1 MAQDIVGSLFG
12 SSPQQVQAEMVAP
25 IFNRAQQFAQLKPMQ
40 QAQYGLYSGGAMLGQ
55 GIGGLLGGEDPRLVQ
70 ARQME
75 QVKQWIAQSG
85 VDINSPEGIAQ
96 AAQYAQSIGATEG
109 AMYLGQQAQQM
120 RRASAEE
127 TLKLAQAQK
136 ATQVKA
142 NEASDQAIYNAF
154 LRQYNGDET
163 KAAFAFDEY
172 QNRQKRSVAAAGAA
186 QYGGEKI
193 ANLSGAQNIVEGYT
207 KKPMER
213 LQAIG
218 EAQTYLGQAGT
229 NPAAVPQLRRALVKL
244 GGGDSQVA
252 QREVQQ
258 IAGSLGIAGNVAEA
272 VNQFFTGKPTPEQL
286 KLIGQVVQGAEKYY
300 ASQYN
305 KGRQQA
311 ETVLGAAKLD
321 PQTRA
326 ALLPQEYKLPEQ
338 KTYPNAPKT
347 GTVQRGYRFKGG
359 NPADP
364 NNWEKI

>member
-1 MAQDIVGSLFG
+1 MADIVGSLFG
-12 SSPQQVQAEMVAP
+12 VTPQAVQADITAP

-70 ARQME
+70 ARQMQ
-75 QVKQWIAQSG
+75 QVKDWIG
-85 VDINSPEGIAQ
+85 KNNIDINSPEGLQQ

-109 AMYLGQQAQQM
+109 AMVLGQQA
-120 RRASAEE
+120 RTISRASAEE
-127 TLKLAQAQK
+127 QLKLAQAEAALREKKGTPQSQ
-136 ATQVKA
+136 AEQVLLNQLQA
-142 NEASDQAIYNAF
+142 QYGEVEGAQRFYQMQEAS
-154 LRQYNGDET
+154 
-163 KAAFAFDEY
+163 
-172 QNRQKRSVAAAGAA
+172 KRNVAAAGAA

-258 IAGSLGIAGNVAEA
+258 IAGSMGIAGNVAEA
-272 VNQFFTGKPTPEQL
+272 VNQFFTGTPTKPQL
-286 KLIGQVVQGAEKYY
+286 ELIAKVVKGAENYY
-300 ASQYN
+300 ASQYS

-321 PQTRA
+321 PKTRS
-326 ALLPQEYKLPEQ
+326 ALLPPEYKLPEQ
-338 KTYPNAPKT
+338 KST
-347 GTVQRGYRFKGG
+347 QQGG
-359 NPADP
+359 
-364 NNWEKI
+364 WKIIGVK